1 MAEEEEIERIFTI
14 PLRTTKDIPQ
24 PKRAN
29 YAMNYI
35 KKYIAKHMKG
45 ELDNV
50 WIDEPVNRKIWEQG
64 RKNPPSKIRVKVNKF
79 VEDEIIEVTLPE
91 E

>member
-1 MAEEEEIERIFTI
+1 MAEEEELERIFTI
-14 PLRTTKDIPQ
+14 PLRATKKVPK

-29 YAMNYI
+29 HAVTSI

-45 ELDNV
+45 DLSNV
-50 WIDEPVNRKIWEQG
+50 WIDEPVNRKLWSRG
-64 RKNPPSKIRVKVNKF
+64 RENPPSRIRVKAVKF
-79 VEDEIIEVTLPE
+79 EDNLIEVTLPE